1 MPDLATQMI
10 NPVPGQTTGQP
21 FDMQQAQLERK
32 RKLIEAMMAG
42 SMQRDNGD
50 KVVNGLYL
58 PGALG
63 DRVAPQMAPL
73 IAAMQERGVNSDEL
87 ALEEQ
92 RQKAM
97 QGEVGQFTQTYA
109 KDPKQAVVQALS
121 SREPRMQQL
130 GHLLLQFGQKEPPMV
145 ESAMFAAG
153 GDKTKA
159 MPLVEK
165 ALTNPQLVGMLN
177 AQVAQGNL
185 AANQARTAKEIE
197 AFDRSKEGLDPATQ
211 REVIGKLLT
220 SREKL
225 EPTVSSIGSLDKA
238 LGLIKTA
245 GPYLGL
251 LGEAKQWGA
260 KAGQEWSQF
269 FNGKQAPP
277 PEALSA
283 AQDLYNIL
291 QSETLQYNRGI
302 DQNPTEWQ
310 VKKLMETG
318 GIRMNPQDVEFAVN
332 LMKNRIKQRHD
343 EYNRDLE
350 HYARQGYKG
359 LPPTIGG
366 DIAPNVSVDS
376 MPAADR
382 ANLDEALRTGAE
394 VPIQPTGK
402 LKGYGPQP
410 SAGPSPSP
418 QPDPA
423 VIEGVMKQ
431 FPGLANMPPEARAR
445 FLELHLKSGGGQ

>member
-130 GHLLLQFGQKEPPMV
+130 GHLLLQYGQKEPPMV

-185 AANQARTAKEIE
+185 DVNKIRAAKDIE
-197 AFDRSKEGLDPATQ
+197 AFDRQKEGLDPATQ

-225 EPTVSSIGSLDKA
+225 EPTVSSLSSLDKA
-238 LGLIKTA
+238 LGLLETA
-245 GPYLGL
+245 KPYLGL
-251 LGEAKQWGA
+251 FGEAKQKLG
-260 KAGQEWSQF
+260 KAGMEWDQF
-269 FNGKQAPP
+269 TGKPNSPP

-283 AQDLYNIL
+283 AQNMYNIL
-291 QSETLQYNRGI
+291 KTETLQYNRGI

-310 VKKLMETG
+310 IKQMMESG
-318 GIRMNPQDVEFAVN
+318 GMGMNPKDVEFAVN
-332 LMKNRIKQRHD
+332 LMRSRIKQRHD

-359 LPPTIGG
+359 LPPTISGE
-366 DIAPNVSVDS
+366 IAPNVSVDS
-376 MPAADR
+376 MDPANKAL
-382 ANLDEALRTGAE
+382 LDDALKSGAE

-410 SAGPSPSP
+410 SAAPSPSP

-431 FPGLANMPPEARAR
+431 FPGLANMPPEARTR
-445 FLELHLKSGGGQ
+445 FLELHLKRGGGQ